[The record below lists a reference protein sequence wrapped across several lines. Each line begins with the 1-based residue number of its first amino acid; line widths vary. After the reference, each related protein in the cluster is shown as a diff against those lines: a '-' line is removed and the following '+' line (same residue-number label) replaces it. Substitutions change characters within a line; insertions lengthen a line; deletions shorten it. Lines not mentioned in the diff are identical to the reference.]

1 MKGRIKAG
9 EGPLIGNAGE
19 HYVMAELLKRGV
31 VAALAPRN
39 VPGFD
44 ILATCGDQTVRV
56 RVKTKSEDYDAWQW
70 NEKPDGSIFR
80 HLSKQNDFT
89 VMVNL
94 TRDIRDLKFYIVP
107 TMTLDRWLKR
117 DFKRWVTTPG
127 AKGQQRAQDNKKRT
141 LLFSRYK
148 NRLPEDWEILWK

>member
-9 EGPLIGNAGE
+9 EGSLVGNAGE

-31 VAALAPRN
+31 IAALAPRN

-44 ILATCGDQTVRV
+44 ILATRGDQTVRI

-70 NEKPDGSIFR
+70 NAKEDGSIFR
-80 HLSKQNDFT
+80 NLSKKNDFT

-94 TRDIRDLKFYIVP
+94 TQDTRDLRFYVMP
-107 TMTLDRWLKR
+107 TIILDRWLKK
-117 DFKRWVTTPG
+117 DFKQWVKTPG
-127 AKGQQRAQDNKKRT
+127 AKGQKRDERNKKRNI
-141 LLFSRYK
+141 LFSRYK
-148 NRLPEDWEILWK
+148 TRLNEDWQILWK